1 MVKPYIPEGCD
12 QQGRYPE
19 HAEPAEACTDIGA
32 DEVPEPDHDMVKTV
46 LRDVAIV
53 AMVLLM
59 AAAAVLKLLE
69 ARV

>member
-1 MVKPYIPEGCD
+1 MVKPYIPDGCD

-19 HAEPAEACTDIGA
+19 RAKPAEACTDIGA
-32 DEVPEPDHDMVKTV
+32 EDPPEPDHDIVKTV
-46 LRDVAIV
+46 LKDIAIA

-69 ARV
+69 MAP

>member
-1 MVKPYIPEGCD
+1 MKKHYIPDGCD

-19 HAEPAEACTDIGA
+19 RAEPAEACTDIGA

-46 LRDVAIV
+46 LKGIAI
-53 AMVLLM
+53 AATVLLM